1 MFNTITKLLTK
12 VSTKIFD
19 DGDTTDGSNISE
31 ILRYKQ
37 IDLCSKDLD
46 EYLSKLRK
54 KHLVND
60 IIVTDVDGIVI
71 GTTSNNLKD
80 GFRSAAMYNYINSET
95 KNLSIILIEA
105 DGWQIIFKFEKKV
118 YFVRA
123 NDSLSRIEVQAII
136 KDIENYLN
144 CMVYK

>member
-1 MFNTITKLLTK
+1 MFNPISKLLTK

-19 DGDTTDGSNISE
+19 EDTGEETNISE
-31 ILRYKQ
+31 MLRYKK

-60 IIVTDVDGIVI
+60 IVVTDIDGLVI
-71 GTTSNNLKD
+71 GTTSKNLKD

-118 YFVRA
+118 YFLRA
-123 NDSLSRIEVQAII
+123 NDSLSRIEVMAIV